1 MTQTLREFLNRQAH
15 GRARTQADM
24 LRKHAKET
32 ESHRHVYRH
41 AARRSFKQT
50 RVQGK
55 DGITY

>member
-1 MTQTLREFLNRQAH
+1 MAERAH
-15 GRARTQADM
+15 RLTEE
-24 LRKHAKET
+24 HAKET

-55 DGITY
+55 DEITY